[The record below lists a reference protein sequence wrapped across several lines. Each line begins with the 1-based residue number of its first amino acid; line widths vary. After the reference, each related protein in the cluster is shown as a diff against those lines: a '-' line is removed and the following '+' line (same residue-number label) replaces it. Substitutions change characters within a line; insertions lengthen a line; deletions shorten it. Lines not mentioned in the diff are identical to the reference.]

1 MPELFLKHYGVKGQ
15 KKGKRRYQ
23 NPDGSLTALGH
34 ARYEN
39 IRKELEKTYPGWKEL
54 KTMNDKELS
63 MVYDGLIKRNDKMD
77 KKIAEYYPNLD
88 IKSLSYEKKRSLYK
102 EIQNSEKMKNE
113 ELKHSIDNGLSMIT
127 SILGG
132 EDHFE
137 HYNHN
142 HDDLGRFA
150 STPGGA
156 KYEKKLDKIQTKIDS
171 NNLKIEGY
179 KKKINPRKKIK
190 AEKLRAKSTKY
201 EKANTKAKLKEIKG
215 KEVNDRLAKKA
226 NKHYELNAK
235 ADLIDS
241 KNIKLERKIS
251 ELEAKNEKYQ
261 AQIDKVLQKYG
272 YKDFEDFKKL
282 YSNTPKHDNTI
293 DDYLKTNKIDDKKRQ
308 YLTDLQIP
316 NDFLHDDNYIKNI
329 VRELSNDKYYSKDFR
344 QNANEYLKSNEP
356 AIERYYKAN
365 RSYSDERVIEIA
377 YKKYMKAHGIN
388 SNYDQFINNAIGI
401 DEKFRDSLNLGP
413 AEKLK
418 LQS

>member
-39 IRKELEKTYPGWKEL
+39 IRKELEKTYPGWEEL

-113 ELKHSIDNGLSMIT
+113 ELKHSINNGLSIIT
-127 SILGG
+127 SILGE

-142 HDDLGRFA
+142 HDVLGRFA
-150 STPGGA
+150 SNPGGA
-156 KYEKKLDKIQTKIDS
+156 KYQKKLDKIQTKIDS
-171 NNLKIEGY
+171 NN
-179 KKKINPRKKIK
+179 
-190 AEKLRAKSTKY
+190 S
-201 EKANTKAKLKEIKG
+201 
-215 KEVNDRLAKKA
+215 
-226 NKHYELNAK
+226 
-235 ADLIDS
+235 
-241 KNIKLERKIS
+241 
-251 ELEAKNEKYQ
+251 KNEKYQ

-293 DDYLKTNKIDDKKRQ
+293 DDYLKTNKIDDKKKQ

-377 YKKYMKAHGIN
+377 YEKYIKTHGIN
-388 SNYDQFINNAIGI
+388 FNYDQFINNAIGI

>member
-39 IRKELEKTYPGWKEL
+39 IRKELEKTYPGWEEL

-113 ELKHSIDNGLSMIT
+113 ELKHSINNGLSMIT
-127 SILGG
+127 SILGE

-142 HDDLGRFA
+142 HDSLGRFA

-156 KYEKKLDKIQTKIDS
+156 KYQKKLDKIQTKIDS

-190 AEKLRAKSTKY
+190 AEKLRTKSTKY

-241 KNIKLERKIS
+241 KNIKLEQKIS

-272 YKDFEDFKKL
+272 YKDF
-282 YSNTPKHDNTI
+282 
-293 DDYLKTNKIDDKKRQ
+293 LKASG
-308 YLTDLQIP
+308 
-316 NDFLHDDNYIKNI
+316 LHDTTQAKQIYKDIKDFTKISRNLEQHMAEIRLVMDNDRFIELKNI
-329 VRELSNDKYYSKDFR
+329 IGELVSKIIDLKDDNECSYNSLEQEIDHIVYHLYDLSYDEVLVVDPETPITREEYESFKLEDCDK
-344 QNANEYLKSNEP
+344 
-356 AIERYYKAN
+356 
-365 RSYSDERVIEIA
+365 
-377 YKKYMKAHGIN
+377 
-388 SNYDQFINNAIGI
+388 
-401 DEKFRDSLNLGP
+401 
-413 AEKLK
+413 
-418 LQS
+418 